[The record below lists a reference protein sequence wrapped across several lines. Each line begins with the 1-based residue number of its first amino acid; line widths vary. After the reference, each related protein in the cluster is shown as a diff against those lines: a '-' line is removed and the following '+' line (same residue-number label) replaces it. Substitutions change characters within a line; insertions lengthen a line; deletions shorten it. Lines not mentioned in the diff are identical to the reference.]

1 MSKRKLIIEDLEGNI
16 QEKEIIFDE
25 SFKKE
30 FYQNFREIDNDKN
43 LKKRDKKRIILN
55 LNELEDSLKDSLENL
70 M

>member
-1 MSKRKLIIEDLEGNI
+1 MSKRKLIIEDLEGNT

-55 LNELEDSLKDSLENL
+55 LDELEDSLKDSLENL